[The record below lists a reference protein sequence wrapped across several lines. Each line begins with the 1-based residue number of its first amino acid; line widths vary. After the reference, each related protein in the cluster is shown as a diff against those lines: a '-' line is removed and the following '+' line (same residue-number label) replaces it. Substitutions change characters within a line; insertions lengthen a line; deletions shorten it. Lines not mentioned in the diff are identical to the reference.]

1 MRGGGA
7 SVIVARMERIIE
19 PGASQRDYWRELWQ
33 RRGLITHMAWSDIV
47 VRYKQTYLGLAW
59 ALFQPVVSV
68 IVFTLV
74 FSRLARLPSV
84 GGAPYP
90 LMVFG
95 AVLPWQLFATGLT
108 SVANSLIYH
117 RDLVTG
123 IYFPRLVLPLKAL
136 AVSLH
141 NTLISL
147 GLLLVALVAYGY
159 LPDWRVVTLPLFLLL
174 ACTAAMALGLWIA
187 ILNVRYRD
195 FQYLVPYFLQVAMYI
210 SPVGFSTD
218 IVPWKWRFLYSLNP
232 MVGAIDGARWALFHG
247 AAYVHPLSLPIS
259 VAVTLLLLAGGV
271 RYFRRSEG
279 AFADR
284 I

>member
-7 SVIVARMERIIE
+7 SVIVAPMERIIE

-159 LPDWRVVTLPLFLLL
+159 LPDWRVVIGFGYTRGLP
-174 ACTAAMALGLWIA
+174 A
-187 ILNVRYRD
+187 
-195 FQYLVPYFLQVAMYI
+195 
-210 SPVGFSTD
+210 
-218 IVPWKWRFLYSLNP
+218 SL
-232 MVGAIDGARWALFHG
+232 
-247 AAYVHPLSLPIS
+247 
-259 VAVTLLLLAGGV
+259 
-271 RYFRRSEG
+271 
-279 AFADR
+279 
-284 I
+284 